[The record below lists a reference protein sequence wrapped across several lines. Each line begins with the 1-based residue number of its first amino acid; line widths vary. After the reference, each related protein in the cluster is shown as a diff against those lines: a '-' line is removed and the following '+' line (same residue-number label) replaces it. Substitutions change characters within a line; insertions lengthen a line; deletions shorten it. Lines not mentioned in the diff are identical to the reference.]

1 MSYSTVEYVVIAYV
15 LLACVFLLCMSFY
28 CTVTCLFMLCLSSLC
43 LSKLCLFSLCLSKL
57 CLSSLCLSKLC
68 PSSLRLSTVDCFS
81 CLCVAVLVRPAD
93 WPAYAVLGQHL
104 FIRIHRGVSKCK
116 WHEISRLFKAR
127 LAMMRTHKLVVDF
140 QQEKMGTR

>member
-1 MSYSTVEYVVIAYV
+1 MSGAILVLGLGTAFFSVLNASFFCV
-15 LLACVFLLCMSFY
+15 LLKNA
-28 CTVTCLFMLCLSSLC
+28 T
-43 LSKLCLFSLCLSKL
+43 
-57 CLSSLCLSKLC
+57 
-68 PSSLRLSTVDCFS
+68 FS

-116 WHEISRLFKAR
+116 WHEISRLIKTK

-140 QQEKMGTR
+140 QQENMGTR

>member
-1 MSYSTVEYVVIAYV
+1 MTLI
-15 LLACVFLLCMSFY
+15 L
-28 CTVTCLFMLCLSSLC
+28 TDPTKRQN
-43 LSKLCLFSLCLSKL
+43 KLQ
-57 CLSSLCLSKLC
+57 
-68 PSSLRLSTVDCFS
+68 LSTFNILQFSNAFTAAS

-116 WHEISRLFKAR
+116 WHEISRLFKTK

-140 QQEKMGTR
+140 QQENMGTR